1 MDAIIED
8 LQASDTKARV
18 RALEALLLEL
28 RAQAELRLLEVTHSL
43 THSFTASLLH
53 SFTASFTHSF
63 TASLTY
69 NLLPHLPSHAIIH
82 SLTASLTYNMLPH
95 LPSRATTHSLTHSL
109 IKSAL
114 TVYAT
119 LYSPGRSSA

>member
-43 THSFTASLLH
+43 THS
-53 SFTASFTHSF
+53 
-63 TASLTY
+63 
-69 NLLPHLPSHAIIH
+69 
-82 SLTASLTYNMLPH
+82 
-95 LPSRATTHSLTHSL
+95 L
-109 IKSAL
+109 IKSSL